1 MGKKMKIVFNNFNN
15 FYLEHK
21 KETDALISEVLK
33 SGQYIRGKHI
43 DVLENKLT
51 SLCNRKF
58 AITTSSCTDA
68 IFLALKTIDIKP
80 GDEIILP
87 SFSYI
92 ASLSPILMCNAKPVF
107 VDIRP
112 ETLTLDFDLINK
124 AITPKTKAVI
134 FVQLF
139 GYSQD
144 LSELKSFLKG
154 KNITLIEDAAQALG
168 SKVNN
173 LNGGEQGDLS
183 CISFDPT
190 KIVSAFGTGGIVLTD
205 NQEYYDKLTK
215 LIHHGRNKNG
225 EFEILGYNSKISELN
240 AAIIN
245 LQLEN
250 LDSILERNN
259 KVANLYFAELSNNNN
274 IKILKPNSNQFSTYH
289 KFVIQA
295 KNRNELRKH
304 LYNNGIETKIHYST
318 LLHEQK
324 LLNNFEFKTHNLQ
337 NSEYAQEKV
346 LSLPIYPSLT
356 KEEISYICECI
367 KNFYEQ

>member
-1 MGKKMKIVFNNFNN
+1 MKIAFNKFSG
-15 FYLEHK
+15 FYSENKEKILLNLER
-21 KETDALISEVLK
+21 VLNT
-33 SGQYIRGKHI
+33 GEYIRANEI
-43 DVLENKLT
+43 QILETKI
-51 SLCNRKF
+51 SKLCNRKF
-58 AITTSSCTDA
+58 ALTTSSCTNA

-80 GDEIILP
+80 SDEIILP

-144 LSELKSFLKG
+144 LSELKSFLKE
-154 KNITLIEDAAQALG
+154 KNIILIEDAAQALG

-173 LNGGEQGDLS
+173 LNGGEQGNVS

-190 KIVSAFGTGGIVLTD
+190 KIVSAFGTGGVVLTD
-205 NQEYYDKLTK
+205 NQKYYDKLTK

-259 KVANLYFAELSNNNN
+259 KVANLYFAELSNNNNN